1 MAIHDYIVNPF
12 RNAGNVVAR
21 EFQYFSRCLCHI
33 LGFGKHWNSLCLWKG
48 ACGYSRNISLD
59 AFIHYSKGI
68 NVPHSLLNESIFLL
82 AADAQVSLTMEDV
95 VEVYTG
101 DSAVI
106 RCQYNFAQDPNM
118 VMVQW
123 FVVCT
128 IPQHF
133 HFACQLIGSPLA
145 KTTVASILNYV
156 SLNLSVVLEVEEWG
170 SLTVTSPCRRWT
182 RTRPTRTASA
192 SQGTPAARTWPSW
205 TSDSRTKG
213 SFSARST
220 ALQRATEKAGPT

>member
-1 MAIHDYIVNPF
+1 M
-12 RNAGNVVAR
+12 
-21 EFQYFSRCLCHI
+21 
-33 LGFGKHWNSLCLWKG
+33 
-48 ACGYSRNISLD
+48 
-59 AFIHYSKGI
+59 
-68 NVPHSLLNESIFLL
+68 PHSLLNESIFLL
-82 AADAQVSLTMEDV
+82 AAGAQVSLAMEDV

-156 SLNLSVVLEVEEWG
+156 SLNLSVVLEVEE
-170 SLTVTSPCRRWT
+170 
-182 RTRPTRTASA
+182 
-192 SQGTPAARTWPSW
+192 
-205 TSDSRTKG
+205 
-213 SFSARST
+213 
-220 ALQRATEKAGPT
+220 